1 MSRDRLSRAVRALG
15 ATIGAV
21 YLAVGVAELVTHL
34 DDPLSLFFW
43 LPALWGG
50 GVLVLVGVFGSATR
64 PRLSVALM
72 IVGAF
77 FGLLATAWTLV
88 MPVLVFVF
96 FVLVVVRAGRRP
108 PKPALEP
115 A

>member
-1 MSRDRLSRAVRALG
+1 MRRDRLSQAVRALG

-21 YLAVGVAELVTHL
+21 FLTLGFAELVTHL
-34 DDPLSLFFW
+34 DDPLSLLFW

-50 GVLVLVGVFGSATR
+50 GALVLVGVFGPSPR
-64 PRLSVALM
+64 PWLSLVFL

-77 FGLLATAWTLV
+77 LGLLATAWTVV
-88 MPVLVFVF
+88 MPVLVFAFV
-96 FVLVVVRAGRRP
+96 VLVIVKAGRRP
-108 PKPALEP
+108 PNSASDT